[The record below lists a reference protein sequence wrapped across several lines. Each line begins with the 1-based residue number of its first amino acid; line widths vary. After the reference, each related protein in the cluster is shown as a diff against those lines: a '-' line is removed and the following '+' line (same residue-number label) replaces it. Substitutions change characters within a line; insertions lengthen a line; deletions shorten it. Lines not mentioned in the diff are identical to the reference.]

1 MMDSNKENK
10 KVYHC
15 KYCNYSTPRK
25 LDFSKHL
32 DTKKHKKKI
41 EVDYFNAAVRKA
53 AIKAGAYSCDK
64 CEKVFKF
71 ASGLSRHKKIC
82 DANRCQLVEGYKT
95 EKKNNIAHE
104 GVIIKELKKTN
115 KEKDNIITEKDA
127 LIQKLIET
135 HTTLKEPKVTNNT
148 NITNNNMQ
156 SNTVNINIM
165 LNAKCKEA
173 MNLTEFIEGITLSL
187 EDLNTTSK
195 LGYIDGI
202 TNIFTKNLAKIEPM
216 NRPIHCSDNNNLEFF
231 IKDED
236 KWKHDSENKLDMSID
251 KVSKL
256 QINALSDWKEKHPDW
271 ERSEKETSE
280 YMALIQHVMSE
291 TDEKNKKQIKEG
303 IGNQV
308 KVEDIIED

>member
-1 MMDSNKENK
+1 METCKGNK
-10 KVYHC
+10 KLYHC

-32 DTKKHKKKI
+32 ETKKHKKKI
-41 EVDYFNAAVRKA
+41 EVDYLSAAVRKA

-82 DANRCQLVEGYKT
+82 NSDKCELVEKYKVQ
-95 EKKNNIAHE
+95 EKISIE
-104 GVIIKELKKTN
+104 EDDYLIQELKKTN
-115 KEKDNIITEKDA
+115 KEKDK
-127 LIQKLIET
+127 LIQKLLET
-135 HTTLKEPKVTNNT
+135 HNTAKEANVTHT

-156 SNTVNINIM
+156 NTVNINIM

-202 TNIFTKNLAKIEPM
+202 TNIFTK
-216 NRPIHCSDNNNLEFF
+216 
-231 IKDED
+231 
-236 KWKHDSENKLDMSID
+236 
-251 KVSKL
+251 
-256 QINALSDWKEKHPDW
+256 
-271 ERSEKETSE
+271 T
-280 YMALIQHVMSE
+280 
-291 TDEKNKKQIKEG
+291 
-303 IGNQV
+303 
-308 KVEDIIED
+308 

>member
-1 MMDSNKENK
+1 METCKGNK
-10 KVYHC
+10 KLYHC

-32 DTKKHKKKI
+32 ETKKHKKKI
-41 EVDYFNAAVRKA
+41 EVDYLSAAVRKA

-82 DANRCQLVEGYKT
+82 NSDKCELVEKYKVQ
-95 EKKNNIAHE
+95 EKISIE
-104 GVIIKELKKTN
+104 EDDYLIQELKKTN
-115 KEKDNIITEKDA
+115 KEKDK
-127 LIQKLIET
+127 LIQKLLET
-135 HTTLKEPKVTNNT
+135 HNTAKEANVTHT

-156 SNTVNINIM
+156 NTVNINIM

-216 NRPIHCSDNNNLEFF
+216 NRPIHCSDNKNLEFF
-231 IKDED
+231 IKDQD

-256 QINALSDWKEKHPDW
+256 QINALSDWKEKHPEW
-271 ERSEKETSE
+271 EQSEKETSE

-291 TDEKNKKQIKEG
+291 TDDRNKKQIKEG

>member
-1 MMDSNKENK
+1 MMESNKDNRKE
-10 KVYHC
+10 YHC

-41 EVDYFNAAVRKA
+41 EIDYLNAAVRKA

-82 DANRCQLVEGYKT
+82 DANKCQLVEGYKT
-95 EKKNNIAHE
+95 EINENIVPE
-104 GVIIKELKKTN
+104 GFIIKELKKTN
-115 KEKDNIITEKDA
+115 KEKDNIINEKDM

-135 HTTLKEPKVTNNT
+135 HTSIKEPNVTHNNT
-148 NITNNNMQ
+148 NITNNMQ
-156 SNTVNINIM
+156 GNTVNINIM

-187 EDLNTTSK
+187 EDLNMTSK

-216 NRPIHCSDNNNLEFF
+216 NRPIHCSDNKNLEFF

-256 QINALSDWKEKHPDW
+256 QINALSDWKEKHPHW
-271 ERSEKETSE
+271 EKSEQETSE
-280 YMALIQHVMSE
+280 YMALIQNVMSE
-291 TDEKNKKQIKEG
+291 RDDKNKKQIKEG